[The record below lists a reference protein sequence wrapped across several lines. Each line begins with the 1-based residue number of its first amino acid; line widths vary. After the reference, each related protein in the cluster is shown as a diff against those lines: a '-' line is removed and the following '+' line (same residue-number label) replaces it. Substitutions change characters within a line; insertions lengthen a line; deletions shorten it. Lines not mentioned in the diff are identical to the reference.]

1 MLKSAANVPSV
12 RRVVITSSVVAV
24 VPHAQ
29 MLTGDT
35 TTVYTRESR
44 IRPLPTGP
52 YQSAPEG
59 YRAAK
64 ALALDAAEKFH
75 KKVKPSFSL
84 VHVMP
89 SYVLGA
95 NELVSDAKSVVRG
108 SNGVLMSMLLGME
121 EQVATVGAVVHVDDV
136 SRIHV
141 EALNEEKVPAGANFL
156 TSIPVKFEHAFDIV
170 KRLFPEAVEDGRLP
184 LRGPRKTL
192 PLMIDIQ
199 ATVDTFGPLK
209 GYEEMVKS
217 VVVQYLRLLA
227 KK

>member
-1 MLKSAANVPSV
+1 
-12 RRVVITSSVVAV
+12 
-24 VPHAQ
+24 VPHAK

-35 TTVYTRESR
+35 TTVYTRESC

-52 YQSAPEG
+52 YRDASEG

-89 SYVLGA
+89 SYVFGA

-108 SNGVLMSMLLGME
+108 SNGVLMSMLLGMKEQALGME
-121 EQVATVGAVVHVDDV
+121 EVATVGAAVHVDDV

-141 EALNEEKVPAGANFL
+141 EALDEEKVPPGANFL
-156 TSIPVKFEHAFDIV
+156 TSIPVKFEHASDIV

-184 LRGPRKTL
+184 LGGPRKTL
-192 PLMIDIQ
+192 PLTVDIQ

-217 VVVQYLRLLA
+217 VVEQYLRLLA